1 MNQSAITNN
10 TMPPLA
16 LYIHWPF
23 CLSKCPYC
31 DFNSHV
37 RDKIDQ
43 PTFRAALLRE
53 LDHYA
58 ALLPDRRIS
67 SIFFGGGTPS
77 LMEPATAAALIE
89 RTRQHWSTP
98 SPRHPRASGDPVS
111 FPPAPTSLPDIEI
124 TLEANP
130 TSVEAKNF
138 AALAAAGVNRVSLG
152 VQSFDA
158 AALKFLG
165 RQHNGAQALDAI
177 AAAAKYFPR
186 FSFDLIYAYAGQT
199 PQQWE
204 QTLRAALP
212 YARGHMSLYQLT
224 IEANTAFHTRA
235 ARGEKLTAASD
246 PAADMF
252 IMTQEIMRAAGLP
265 AYETSN
271 HAAPG
276 QESRHNLTYW
286 HYGDFIGIGPG
297 AHGRY
302 IGADG
307 KRYASVARKTP
318 EAWAAQVAEIGHG
331 VQDLTIIDTATAQQE
346 AVLMGLRL
354 TTGIKRQDWQEKFGV
369 DIAAFLP
376 PEKLQRL
383 QDENLLRLTA
393 TYLTPTPDGAARLN
407 ALLRYLLQ

>member
-1 MNQSAITNN
+1 MT
-10 TMPPLA
+10 PPLA

-37 RDKIDQ
+37 RATIDQ
-43 PTFRAALLRE
+43 DTYRAAILRE
-53 LDHYA
+53 LDYYA

-77 LMEPATAAALIE
+77 LMEPATAALLIE
-89 RTRQHWSTP
+89 RAHHHWPFVT
-98 SPRHPRASGDPVS
+98 DC
-111 FPPAPTSLPDIEI
+111 EI

-130 TSVEAKNF
+130 TSVEAGKF

-152 VQSFDA
+152 VQSFDD
-158 AALKFLG
+158 AALHFLG
-165 RQHNGAQALDAI
+165 RQHSGAQALDAI
-177 AAAAKYFPR
+177 EAAAKYFPR
-186 FSFDLIYAYAGQT
+186 YSFDLIYAYAGQT
-199 PQQWE
+199 PQEWE

-212 YARGHMSLYQLT
+212 YTRGHMSLYQLT
-224 IEANTAFHTRA
+224 IEANTVFHVRA

-252 IMTQEIMRAAGLP
+252 LLTQDMMRDAGLP
-265 AYETSN
+265 AYEISN

-302 IGADG
+302 VDHQGQRVAT
-307 KRYASVARKTP
+307 AARKNP
-318 EAWAAQVAEIGHG
+318 EAWSDQISREGNG
-331 VQDLTIIDTATAQQE
+331 VQERTVVDAFAAQQE
-346 AVLMGLRL
+346 ALMMGMRL
-354 TTGIKRQDWQEKFGV
+354 TTGIDRNVWRDKFGG
-369 DIAAFLP
+369 DIVAFLP
-376 PEKLQRL
+376 AAKLQRL
-383 QDENLLRLTA
+383 SDEKLVTLTEAQLTA
-393 TYLTPTPDGAARLN
+393 TPDGAARLN
-407 ALLRYLLQ
+407 ALLRYLLN

>member
-1 MNQSAITNN
+1 MTQFA
-10 TMPPLA
+10 MPETLRPLA
-16 LYIHWPF
+16 VYIHWPF

-43 PTFRAALLRE
+43 PAFRAALLRE

-58 ALLPDRRIS
+58 ALLPDRTIS

-77 LMEPATAAALIE
+77 LMEPVTAAALIA
-89 RTRQHWSTP
+89 RTRQLWP
-98 SPRHPRASGDPVS
+98 LV
-111 FPPAPTSLPDIEI
+111 PDCEI

-138 AALAAAGVNRVSLG
+138 AALAEAGVNRVSLG
-152 VQSFDA
+152 VQSFDDA
-158 AALKFLG
+158 VLKFLG
-165 RQHNGAQALDAI
+165 RQHSTAQAQDAI
-177 AAAAKYFPR
+177 ATAAKYFAR
-186 FSFDLIYAYAGQT
+186 YSFDLIYAYAGQT

-204 QTLRAALP
+204 HALRAALP

-235 ARGEKLTAASD
+235 ARGEELTAAPD

-252 IMTQEIMRAAGLP
+252 LLTQSIMRDAGLT
-265 AYETSN
+265 AYEISN

-286 HYGDFIGIGPG
+286 QYGDFIGIGPG

-302 IGADG
+302 VDMAGQ
-307 KRYASVARKTP
+307 RYAGVARKTP
-318 EAWAAQVAEIGHG
+318 EAWAAQVTETGHG
-331 VQDLTIIDTATAQQE
+331 VQELTLIDPTVAQRE
-346 AVLMGLRL
+346 ALMMGLRL
-354 TTGIKRQDWQEKFGV
+354 TTGIARKNWQEKFAA
-369 DIAAFLP
+369 DIVAFLP
-376 PEKLQRL
+376 AEKLRRA
-383 QDENLLRLTA
+383 QDENLLRLTP
-393 TYLTPTPDGAARLN
+393 THLHTTPDGAARLN
-407 ALLRYLLQ
+407 ALLRYLLPET

>member
-1 MNQSAITNN
+1 MHS
-10 TMPPLA
+10 LA

-58 ALLPDRRIS
+58 TLLPDRRIS

-89 RTRQHWSTP
+89 RTRHHWPDSFAP
-98 SPRHPRASGDPVS
+98 ASPPFNKCHPRVSGDPVS
-111 FPPAPTSLPDIEI
+111 LPQAPMLPPAIEI

-130 TSVEAKNF
+130 TSVEAANF

-152 VQSFDA
+152 VQSFDDS
-158 AALKFLG
+158 ALKFLG
-165 RQHNGAQALDAI
+165 RQHSGAQALHAI
-177 AAAAKYFPR
+177 EAAAKYFPR
-186 FSFDLIYAYAGQT
+186 YSFDLIYAYANQT

-204 QTLRAALP
+204 QSLHAALP

-235 ARGEKLTAASD
+235 ARGEQLTAASD

-252 IMTQEIMRAAGLP
+252 LMTQDIMRAAGLP

-286 HYGDFIGIGPG
+286 RYNDFIGIGPG

-302 IGADG
+302 TGTDG

-318 EAWAAQVAEIGHG
+318 EAWAAQVAATGHG
-331 VQDLTIIDTATAQQE
+331 VQDLTQIDAVTAQRE
-346 AVLMGLRL
+346 ALMMGLRL
-354 TTGIKRQDWQEKFGV
+354 TAGIARQDWQDKFTA

-376 PEKLQRL
+376 PEKLRRL

-393 TYLTPTPDGAARLN
+393 THLTPTPDGAARLN
-407 ALLRYLLQ
+407 ALLHYLLP